1 MNKDLPYGMQ
11 KFLDTLKYVNKL
23 SKNTLISYEENLCVF
38 REYLNNKD
46 PYSLS
51 RQDIENFFI
60 KERDKTDTTRAHYLT
75 EYSYLTY

>member
-1 MNKDLPYGMQ
+1 MNKKLPYGMQ

-23 SKNTLISYEENLCVF
+23 SKNTLISYEENLNVF

-51 RQDIENFFI
+51 R
-60 KERDKTDTTRAHYLT
+60 
-75 EYSYLTY
+75 